1 MVSKRIL
8 VLDDEPNIGSS
19 LRLILEREGYSV
31 TLARTIAEARSST
44 ERADLLL
51 LDVRLPDG
59 SGIEFLKQLRE
70 RELFA
75 PAIMISGHGTIAEAV
90 AATRAG
96 AFDFLEKPL
105 GRDKVLLS
113 LKNALE
119 QANLRRE
126 NERLRELV
134 ASSNSN
140 KMIGA
145 SPAFLRVV
153 EQAGMAARSD
163 ARILIM
169 GESGTGKELLAAHI
183 HHESPFAN
191 GPFVKVN
198 CAAIPSDL
206 LESELFGH
214 EKGAFTGAI
223 STRKG
228 KFELADG
235 GTIFLDEVGDLHAA
249 SQAKLLRVLQEGEF
263 HRVGGEQPIRVAVR
277 VLSAT
282 NRALPDLVAQQK
294 FREDLYYRLCVVPIR
309 VPSLRE
315 RPQDI
320 CAMAD
325 YFLDDFCL
333 RNNFHSKQIQDET
346 YEILEGYSWPGN
358 ARELRNIIER
368 MAILTAG
375 NLLTPDSVPVEI
387 RLADDAGPRSNIK
400 EARASAER
408 EHILRALEETSWNVS
423 GAARALGMERTNL
436 HKRIRALGLTRSK
449 QANS

>member
-1 MVSKRIL
+1 MPAQRIL
-8 VLDDEPNIGSS
+8 ILDDEPNIGSS
-19 LRLILEREGYSV
+19 LRMILEREGYAV
-31 TLARTIAEARSST
+31 TVTRTIADAKAIAG
-44 ERADLLL
+44 RADALL

-59 SGIEFLKQLRE
+59 SGIDLLRQLRE
-70 RELFA
+70 RDFPA
-75 PAIMISGHGTIAEAV
+75 PVIMISGHATIRDAV
-90 AATRAG
+90 DATRTG

-105 GRDKVLLS
+105 SRDKVLLS

-119 QANLRRE
+119 QVNLRRE

-134 ASSNSN
+134 GAGSR
-140 KMIGA
+140 MIGS
-145 SPAFLRVV
+145 SPVFLRVV
-153 EQAGMAARSD
+153 EQATLAARSD

-183 HHESPFAN
+183 HRESPFSN

-223 STRKG
+223 SLRKG

-235 GTIFLDEVGDLHAA
+235 GTIFLDEVGDLHAG

-277 VLSAT
+277 VVSAT
-282 NRALPDLVAQQK
+282 NRNLTDLVTQQK

-320 CAMAD
+320 EPLAE
-325 YFLDDFCL
+325 YFLDDFCV
-333 RNNFHSKQIQDET
+333 RNNFHSKKISEET
-346 YEILEGYSWPGN
+346 YPILESYAWPGN
-358 ARELRNIIER
+358 ARELRNIVER
-368 MAILTAG
+368 MAILTKG
-375 NLLTPDSVPVEI
+375 DHLTAESAPVEI
-387 RLADDAGPRSNIK
+387 RLPQDFAPRSNLK
-400 EARASAER
+400 EARESAER
-408 EHILRALEETSWNVS
+408 EHILRALEESSWNVS
-423 GAARALGMERTNL
+423 GAARSLGMERTNL
-436 HKRIRALGLTRSK
+436 HKRIRALGLNRAK
-449 QANS
+449 H